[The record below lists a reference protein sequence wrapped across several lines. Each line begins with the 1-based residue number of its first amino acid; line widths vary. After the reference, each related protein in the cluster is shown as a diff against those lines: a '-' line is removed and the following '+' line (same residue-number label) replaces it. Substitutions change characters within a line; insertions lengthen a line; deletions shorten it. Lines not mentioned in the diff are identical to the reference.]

1 LSSRPDD
8 TGPGSARPGQ
18 PDGAGRTHSV
28 LGIDLGTS
36 SVKVIVAGPDGQPL
50 AMATA
55 EYPVVAAQPGQAESD
70 PAAWWAA
77 VMAAVRQAAGSAGTS
92 PSAIGLSGQMHGLVL
107 TGPGGE
113 VLRPALLWADG
124 RAAPCLAAY
133 RRLGPA
139 ALARLANP
147 LTPGMA
153 GPLLLWVA
161 EHEPLVYQRARW
173 ALQPKDWLRQRLTGR
188 AQAEPSDASA
198 TLLYDLPADRWD
210 SATVAGLGLSADLL
224 APLLPGSAQLAGTL
238 TAEAAA
244 ELGLPAGLP
253 VAAGAA
259 DTAAAAFGT
268 GMSHPGEVQLT
279 IGTGAQ
285 LVTPRDSPAAR
296 PETGTHLYRSA
307 GPGWYAMAA
316 TLSAGIALNWVRS
329 TLGASW
335 AQLYDAASELPRP
348 GDPVFLPHLPGER
361 TPYLDPQMRGA
372 WTGLGLGHTRTDLLR
387 AALEGVAFA
396 IRDALDALPGA
407 DSAAAVRLAG
417 GGTAAQPWRQML
429 ADILRLPLQAVDV
442 PAASARGAALL
453 GACAISLLT
462 PADVYGP
469 LAPAA
474 RQVAEPDPASM
485 ERFAVRRQS
494 FLHALHQLRCRT
506 GPAA

>member
-1 LSSRPDD
+1 VAALASRSHQEG
-8 TGPGSARPGQ
+8 TGRP
-18 PDGAGRTHSV
+18 RSV

-36 SVKVIVAGPDGQPL
+36 SVKAVVAGEDGQL
-50 AMATA
+50 LSTAAA
-55 EYPVVAAQPGQAESD
+55 EYPVVAARPGQAESD

-77 VMAAVRQAAGSAGTS
+77 VTAAVRQAVASASTS
-92 PSAIGLSGQMHGLVL
+92 ASAIGLSGQMHGLVMI
-107 TGPGGE
+107 GPE
-113 VLRPALLWADG
+113 DEILRPALLWADG
-124 RAAPCLAAY
+124 RASPCLAAY
-133 RRLGPA
+133 RRLGSA
-139 ALARLANP
+139 ALQRLANP

-161 EHEPLVYQRARW
+161 EHEPLTYERARW
-173 ALQPKDWLRQRLTGR
+173 ALQPKDWLRQRLTGL

-210 SATVAGLGLSADLL
+210 LVTVADLGLSADVL

-238 TAEAAA
+238 TPAAAA

-268 GMSHPGEVQLT
+268 GLSQPGDIQLT

-285 LVTPRDSPAAR
+285 LITPRSSPAAH
-296 PETGTHLYRSA
+296 PETGTHLYRDA

-316 TLSAGIALNWVRS
+316 SASAGLTLNWVRA

-335 AQLYDAASELPRP
+335 ERLYDAAREPPRA
-348 GDPVFLPHLPGER
+348 GDPVFLPHLIGER

-372 WTGLGLGHTRTDLLR
+372 WTGLGLGHTRADLLR

-407 DSAAAVRLAG
+407 ESAAAVRLAG
-417 GGTAAQPWRQML
+417 GGSAAQHWRQML
-429 ADILRLPLQAVDV
+429 ADVLQRPLQAVDV

-462 PADVYGP
+462 PPDVLGP
-469 LAPAA
+469 LAPAI
-474 RQVAEPDPASM
+474 RQVAEPDRASM
-485 ERFAVRRQS
+485 ERFAIRRQY
-494 FLHALHQLRCRT
+494 FLDCLHRLRGRT